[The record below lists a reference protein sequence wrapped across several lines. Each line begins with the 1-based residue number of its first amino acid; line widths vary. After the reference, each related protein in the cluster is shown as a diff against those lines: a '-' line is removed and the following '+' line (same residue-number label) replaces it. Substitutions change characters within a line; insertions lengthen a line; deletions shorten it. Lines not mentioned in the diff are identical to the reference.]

1 MKLKTVF
8 ISALCVL
15 LAAVLLVGCG
25 KATYDP
31 KVQVQGNLDAQYLN
45 KYSEDYL
52 KTAVNTKEELDRIY
66 EKGLELEAEY
76 FINYF
81 DIRIDQCPDGT
92 KDRII
97 RLYRNIYAKSKYE
110 VGDAAKSGEN
120 YLVSVTIYPIDIFK
134 KIIDEDMDPLMDNW
148 RKDDTLYNIT
158 DEELETEWA
167 DRVIKMCEA
176 RLGSIGYLEPET
188 VSVQIIK
195 NEEGYYTIN
204 GSDVNRIDKLIIMY

>member
-1 MKLKTVF
+1 MRLKTVF